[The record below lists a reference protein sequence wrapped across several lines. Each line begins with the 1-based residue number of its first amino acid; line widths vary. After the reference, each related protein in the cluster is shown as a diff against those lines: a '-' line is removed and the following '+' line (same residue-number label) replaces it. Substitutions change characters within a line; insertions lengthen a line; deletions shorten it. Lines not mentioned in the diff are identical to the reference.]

1 MNLSNYNKMSGF
13 KKRPSEA
20 ALASVPPSVRQRIES
35 QLSKKGLGRVSP
47 GSSGSSSRADP
58 TGGTVIV
65 VDPLAN
71 KTAIVQATP
80 HNIKVIEQ
88 GRQITIQKRAKQS
101 LTSKQDFQKRIL
113 DKQGFQTSIGTS
125 GELIAT
131 KGDRRTIITQ
141 KGAFASVP
149 MNARVSVKQ
158 LDLNKKEQQRKSDQR
173 KILAKQGFI
182 VSKVNNSLVAT
193 KSKIPGSA
201 VQKVDQEKKP
211 SKTLL
216 QRIDQIRRAPV
227 EGYTKLIQGDREVRS
242 TLKSY
247 AKARGG
253 WDKLSQREKGAAV
266 GSAYLGAVGRIGRGV
281 TSVILTPDDIARSLF
296 TLITNP
302 TKALPAI
309 YDEFKRDPV
318 GVFIEFWAA
327 KNVFKV
333 GGKTIAKTTAGKSF
347 AAAANKAGNNL
358 KKVALKVPG
367 TKSLVSAATKLKAAA
382 KSAVVKNRAV
392 NKLVQLTNKAKQR
405 IQVTKGQIKKG
416 VSKLKLKPDTAKQT
430 IAKQKLRQIE
440 GGRRAI
446 KFQEKTVRF
455 LRKTKSPKAQV
466 DLAKSRIGDFKKRL
480 RVLDKEVN
488 KLVNQGTKARLTIGL
503 KLKSK
508 AKAKVTPKPKP
519 KKKVGL
525 QRKDIKEAIA
535 REKLIKIEGNKRAI
549 KIQRN
554 TINALKKAK
563 ASKGQIRKA
572 VIILKKMIKR
582 TKQLEGEVLKL
593 VSPFNAAKILRALRQ
608 KSKVKP
614 KKKIT
619 IKKFTKGE
627 GRRIRKAKGRVI
639 KQRGSDEL
647 GKTPEGRR
655 TLLTL
660 IRKKKI
666 KFEKLSTRTKKAL
679 RKAFRKEFKEKPGR
693 IMILR
698 KTVLRRAKIA
708 TPKEKGVGI
717 ARQSIKE
724 AIARQKLIKLRRI
737 QVKIRLDNQRFN
749 ALVKSNQAQ
758 VFRDALHRKII
769 SRVKE
774 GQIIVS
780 EVKKLINA
788 DTIRKLSN
796 EIRKDKRGSVILKFK
811 NIKPKKSPASKKKIE
826 SDIMKAQ
833 RIAQEIKKDLNKDN
847 SISQLIK
854 DFEKAKQTQKI
865 IKQDIVKVKKSPFS
879 PKERIREIKRL
890 NNVDNVLKQ
899 VEKSIQG
906 KGQKTIQVLK
916 NKQIAKIKQAVKQGK
931 KGVGSKVKAIQK
943 TLVKNVGIAKKLNLI
958 KAIGILNRQIL
969 GLATILREE
978 TRQTQKRQLG
988 QKQELAIKTKTK
1000 TKQKQK
1006 VEAKQD
1012 QKQDTV
1018 TQEVTIPKEDVA
1030 QDSATRQNQIVT
1042 QLIGL
1047 AVTTKFVRI
1056 NGKNYQVKTP
1066 PTKKGFFTLKRRVL
1080 SLIKRKRFIFIPDL
1094 FSIIFGIRAKPGQ
1107 KVKLLRKGRI
1117 FTGTELR
1124 PIVIGRSKRR

>member
-1 MNLSNYNKMSGF
+1 MSGF

-242 TLKSY
+242 TLKGY

-281 TSVILTPDDIARSLF
+281 TSVVLTPDDMARSLF

-318 GVFIEFWAA
+318 GLFIEFWAA

-466 DLAKSRIGDFKKRL
+466 DLAKSRIRDFKKRL

-488 KLVNQGTKARLTIGL
+488 KLVNQGTKARLQIGL

-535 REKLIKIEGNKRAI
+535 REKLIKIEGNKRVI

-614 KKKIT
+614 KPKLKLKKKIT

-679 RKAFRKEFKEKPGR
+679 RKAFRKEFKEKPER

-724 AIARQKLIKLRRI
+724 AVARQKLIKLRRI

-758 VFRDALHRKII
+758 VFRDALYRKII

-774 GQIIVS
+774 GQRIVS

-788 DTIRKLSN
+788 DTIKKLSN

-958 KAIGILNRQIL
+958 KAIGIFNRQIL
-969 GLATILREE
+969 GLAAILREE
-978 TRQTQKRQLG
+978 QRQTQKRQLG

>member
-1 MNLSNYNKMSGF
+1 MSGF

-535 REKLIKIEGNKRAI
+535 REKLIKIEGNKRVI

-614 KKKIT
+614 KPKLKLKKKIT

-774 GQIIVS
+774 GQRIVS

-788 DTIRKLSN
+788 DTIKKLSN

>member
-1 MNLSNYNKMSGF
+1 MSGF

-309 YDEFKRDPV
+309 YDEFKRDSV
-318 GVFIEFWAA
+318 GLFIEFWAA

-535 REKLIKIEGNKRAI
+535 REKLIKIEGNKRVI

-614 KKKIT
+614 KPKLKLKKKIT

-724 AIARQKLIKLRRI
+724 AVARQKLIKLRRI

-788 DTIRKLSN
+788 DTIKKLSN

-969 GLATILREE
+969 GLAAILREE
-978 TRQTQKRQLG
+978 QRQTQKRQLG